1 GQGRNSPQVLLT
13 SNQMGRFISFST
25 WQALVV
31 TELTPEHHSTEK
43 SQGWFTTY
51 RLTEMLSWRYCLCR
65 ESREHTFWPQLC
77 SKNAPQASVTVPCP
91 EFPQGKQFGCS
102 SSPAG

>member
-1 GQGRNSPQVLLT
+1 MEGSLT
-13 SNQMGRFISFST
+13 SSQMGCFISFST

-51 RLTEMLSWRYCLCR
+51 KLTEMLSWRYCLRGDSCGQSSR
-65 ESREHTFWPQLC
+65 HESIYPQLC
-77 SKNAPQASVTVPCP
+77 SKNAPWISTISEVFFYAPSCSA
-91 EFPQGKQFGCS
+91 FPKGQER
-102 SSPAG
+102 